1 MPSRPKV
8 DVDLLLYMF
17 QEYEKGV
24 SFQYL
29 IDTLKIDTNINTLYP
44 IYKYYKTHGIET
56 LLTKAQYN
64 HYPKDLKLKMVNEC
78 FNSNQSAQDLAI
90 KYNIR
95 SSTQFKSWIKM
106 DTEGKEIQ
114 KQSPNSEVYIM
125 KARQTTFE
133 ERVAIVEYYLNHKQS
148 YREVAE
154 HFNITYGQIYQ
165 WILKYQAHGSDG
177 LVDGRGKGKTQ
188 SILTSEE
195 QKEAEIRVLK
205 ERNRLLEMENNVLKK
220 YNEIEREMIRKDNKS
235 RRTKQA
241 KR

>member
-1 MPSRPKV
+1 MKNFEGSFFMPSHPKV

-29 IDTLKIDTNINTLYP
+29 IDTLKIDININTLYP
-44 IYKYYKTHGIET
+44 KYKYYKTHGIET
-56 LLTKAQYN
+56 LLPKAQYN
-64 HYPKDLKLKMVNEC
+64 HYPKDLKLKIVNEC

-90 KYNIR
+90 KHNIR
-95 SSTQFKSWIKM
+95 SSTQVKSWIKI
-106 DTEGKEIQ
+106 DTEGKEIK
-114 KQSPNSEVYIM
+114 KQSPKSEVYIM

-165 WILKYQAHGSDG
+165 WVQKYQANGSDG
-177 LVDGRGKGKTQ
+177 LVDGRGKGKPQ

-220 YNEIEREMIRKDNKS
+220 YN
-235 RRTKQA
+235 
-241 KR
+241 

>member
-1 MPSRPKV
+1 MK
-8 DVDLLLYMF
+8 
-17 QEYEKGV
+17 
-24 SFQYL
+24 
-29 IDTLKIDTNINTLYP
+29 LKI
-44 IYKYYKTHGIET
+44 
-56 LLTKAQYN
+56 
-64 HYPKDLKLKMVNEC
+64 VNEC

-95 SSTQFKSWIKM
+95 SSTQVKSWIKM
-106 DTEGKEIQ
+106 DTEGKEIK
-114 KQSPNSEVYIM
+114 KQSPKSEVYIM

-154 HFNITYGQIYQ
+154 HFNITYDHIYQ
-165 WILKYQAHGSDG
+165 WIQKYQAHGSDG
-177 LVDGRGKGKTQ
+177 LVDGRGKGKPQ

-205 ERNRLLEMENNVLKK
+205 ERSRLLEMENNVLKK
-220 YNEIEREMIRKDNKS
+220 YNEIEREMIRKYNKS
-235 RRTKQA
+235 RRTKQS

>member
-1 MPSRPKV
+1 
-8 DVDLLLYMF
+8 
-17 QEYEKGV
+17 
-24 SFQYL
+24 
-29 IDTLKIDTNINTLYP
+29 
-44 IYKYYKTHGIET
+44 
-56 LLTKAQYN
+56 
-64 HYPKDLKLKMVNEC
+64 
-78 FNSNQSAQDLAI
+78 
-90 KYNIR
+90 
-95 SSTQFKSWIKM
+95 
-106 DTEGKEIQ
+106 
-114 KQSPNSEVYIM
+114 M

-165 WILKYQAHGSDG
+165 WVQKYQANGSDG
-177 LVDGRGKGKTQ
+177 LVDGRGKGKPQ

-220 YNEIEREMIRKDNKS
+220 YNELEREMIRKDNKS